1 MIVLIRCNDIVSD
14 SRAKKYLAFYQ
25 EKGIDYKVIA
35 WNRLG
40 TGTPLPHTVYCPV
53 RSKYNQGG
61 LAAVIDRI
69 KWMYFILKT
78 LFSFN
83 EDLRIHACDLDA
95 AFPAVVYKMLS
106 RRRNYVLFDIFDWI
120 SDTLYNQGRVVSL
133 AFKFMERLSVK
144 KSDHMIICEEERI
157 SQVPYDMSGRYSVLQ
172 NIPSFKTS
180 VFLRKKEEYG
190 FANGK
195 ITLSYVGSFTL
206 DRCLEPLI
214 EGARQG
220 HYNLLI
226 AGYGHDRILQMLDEY
241 MKCPYIKYLGKV
253 AYEDALNIMYNSDL
267 IYAMYSKMNPN
278 HLYAAP
284 NKFYEAMF
292 VGKALITTRGIIV
305 ANKVQANDMGYAI
318 DETVEALVE
327 LVDSISTDNIRVK
340 SANASRL
347 WSRYESATRM
357 YLESTYSEIFLSLQN
372 EKH

>member
-1 MIVLIRCNDIVSD
+1 M
-14 SRAKKYLAFYQ
+14 
-25 EKGIDYKVIA
+25 
-35 WNRLG
+35 
-40 TGTPLPHTVYCPV
+40 
-53 RSKYNQGG
+53 
-61 LAAVIDRI
+61 
-69 KWMYFILKT
+69 
-78 LFSFN
+78 
-83 EDLRIHACDLDA
+83 
-95 AFPAVVYKMLS
+95 
-106 RRRNYVLFDIFDWI
+106 
-120 SDTLYNQGRVVSL
+120 
-133 AFKFMERLSVK
+133 
-144 KSDHMIICEEERI
+144 
-157 SQVPYDMSGRYSVLQ
+157 PYDMSGRYSVLQ
-172 NIPSFKTS
+172 NIPSFNTS
-180 VFLRKKEEYG
+180 VFLHKKEEYG
-190 FANGK
+190 FANGN
-195 ITLSYVGSFTL
+195 ITLCYVGSFTL

-226 AGYGHDRILQMLDEY
+226 AGYGHDRIRQMLDESK
-241 MKCPYIKYLGKV
+241 KCPYIKYLGKV

-305 ANKVQANDMGYAI
+305 ADKVQANDMGYAI

-327 LVDSISTDNIRVK
+327 LVDSISTDDISVK